1 MRSKSIICSNCGWSW
16 GTSESD
22 IDDLYICHKC
32 GYDNEENM
40 GRMTNR
46 VLMDKFIGFC
56 KDYLGLSNPFTIHLT
71 KDREDVTTTAYYD
84 PQKSYI
90 CVYIRDRAIMDVM
103 RSVAHE
109 LVHHLQNQNGELKG
123 NAEEGADGSPI
134 ENEANAKAG
143 EIIRVF
149 GKQNPE
155 IYTNNE

>member
-1 MRSKSIICSNCGWSW
+1 M
-16 GTSESD
+16 
-22 IDDLYICHKC
+22 
-32 GYDNEENM
+32 EE

-46 VLMDKFIGFC
+46 VIMDKFIEFC
-56 KDYLGLSNPFTIHLT
+56 GDYLDLSNPFTIRLT

-84 PQKSYI
+84 IHKSHI
-90 CVYIRDRAIMDVM
+90 CVYIKDRAIMDVM

-109 LVHHLQNQNGELKG
+109 LVHHLQNQNGELIG
-123 NAEEGADGSPI
+123 SSEEGDDGSPI

-155 IYTNNE
+155 IYTNNK